1 MRLDEVILLVS
12 EFRETDRVKSV
23 AKRRSDTM
31 NVHAKPRTLVALL
44 SITATFFI
52 TDPVANALTKAEID
66 VGVTAT
72 LSRFQKDIKGG
83 SEYLK
88 ASRGVLVMPHITK
101 AGFIVGGQY
110 GQGSLLVGDK
120 TVQYYSLI
128 SGSLGYQIG
137 AEQYDMVIIFMTDDA
152 LNKFRKS
159 NGWEAG
165 VDAEVTLVQVGANIS
180 VETLRSQQPI
190 AGFVFDQKGLM
201 AGVSIKGAK
210 FTPMHP
216 E

>member
-1 MRLDEVILLVS
+1 MVELFCS
-12 EFRETDRVKSV
+12 EFGEAERRKGVM
-23 AKRRSDTM
+23 KRRSDTM
-31 NVHAKPRTLVALL
+31 NVHARLRTLVAML
-44 SITATFFI
+44 SITVTFFI
-52 TDPVANALTKAEID
+52 ANPVANALTKAEID

-83 SEYLK
+83 SEYLNAAK
-88 ASRGVLVMPHITK
+88 GVLVMPHITK

-110 GQGSLLVGDK
+110 GQGSLQVGDK
-120 TVQYYSLI
+120 TVQYYNLI

-159 NGWEAG
+159 DGWEAG
-165 VDAEVTLVQVGANIS
+165 VDAEVTLVQVGANLT
-180 VETLRSQQPI
+180 VETLRSQHPI

-210 FTPMHP
+210 FSPIHT